1 MLGWFR
7 SSIIELLLTFYNR
20 SSIGKCNG
28 KILQTVLI
36 IPLLLC
42 HSFKMR
48 IKPEIRQQPLEEPQ
62 YLFSSKCFTLL
73 NYSSTSL
80 QTISFLVPSLPP
92 NLTRSIIIWS
102 VTPTTFAHFTFF
114 YFILFSLTVL
124 NPHHEKL
131 L

>member
-1 MLGWFR
+1 MVGWFR

-80 QTISFLVPSLPP
+80 QTISSPYFILPTSLAQFHYG
-92 NLTRSIIIWS
+92 LLSLLQHLQILL
-102 VTPTTFAHFTFF
+102 FF
-114 YFILFSLTVL
+114 SFILFSLTVL